1 MKGSIRVAIGFLIV
15 FGSVGGMDADPSAS
29 ILLGLATAVL
39 GLGIMY
45 SGVTAMN
52 KDNNHG

>member
-39 GLGIMY
+39 GLCLMY

-52 KDNNHG
+52 RDNNHG